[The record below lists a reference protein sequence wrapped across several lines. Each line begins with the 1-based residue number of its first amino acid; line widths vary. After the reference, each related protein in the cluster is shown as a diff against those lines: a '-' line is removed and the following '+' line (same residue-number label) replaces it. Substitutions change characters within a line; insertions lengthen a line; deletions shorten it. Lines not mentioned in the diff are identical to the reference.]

1 MSTIEYSGMHPEAQ
15 PVHPEARPVHP
26 EARPVHSTLTNL
38 FSERARQDDDMPAR
52 HVRDADGEQSGRPLI
67 SPFTVH
73 SSLFNVTISRPG
85 STFTMTRACMP
96 KPCCS
101 SQRPERRRHGT

>member
-1 MSTIEYSGMHPEAQ
+1 MLREARRVLREAQ
-15 PVHPEARPVHP
+15 PVHP

-38 FSERARQDDDMPAR
+38 FSARAREDDDMPAR
-52 HVRDADGEQSGRPLI
+52 HVRDADGEQSGRPPI

-85 STFTMTRACMP
+85 STLTMTRAWMP
-96 KPCCS
+96 TPCS
-101 SQRPERRRHGT
+101 SSHRPASRKHGT